1 MELSNVAQASEKLFA
16 LLKELGY
23 SDGAL
28 VTYRRIGKNFQ
39 AFCLMSQCQDAS
51 FDGCADMFIEEYLSK
66 HEVSSSNGK
75 KRLHEVLRYFN
86 MLRDLEVYGVIL
98 NHRLRRRTIAKEY
111 NDVINSFCDY
121 LISKGLAKGTSER
134 NRFVLEQLSDFL
146 AQRKCQSFS
155 EMTMQD
161 LLAFSTVQMSYSK
174 KSAAASMYALRVF
187 IDFLAQSGINNTLS
201 KEDLP
206 KVHFVNRRYLP
217 KIWSEDECCRVLK
230 SVNRDTPAGKRDF
243 AILLLVIN
251 NGMRTS
257 DVLSLLLSDID
268 WHSKE
273 IHFTQKKTG
282 NACTVAFDEATGW
295 AIIDYLKNGRPNIK
309 QYSNVFLQ
317 ARPPFIPMN
326 SFNVCLQKYVERA
339 GIHYKNN
346 QLHGMHSLRH
356 SLATRMLNNGTS
368 AETISEV
375 LGHININSTV
385 DYLQV
390 NMDQLR
396 RCALE
401 TEVTE

>member
-1 MELSNVAQASEKLFA
+1 
-16 LLKELGY
+16 
-23 SDGAL
+23 
-28 VTYRRIGKNFQ
+28 
-39 AFCLMSQCQDAS
+39 
-51 FDGCADMFIEEYLSK
+51 
-66 HEVSSSNGK
+66 
-75 KRLHEVLRYFN
+75 
-86 MLRDLEVYGVIL
+86 
-98 NHRLRRRTIAKEY
+98 
-111 NDVINSFCDY
+111 
-121 LISKGLAKGTSER
+121 
-134 NRFVLEQLSDFL
+134 
-146 AQRKCQSFS
+146 
-155 EMTMQD
+155 
-161 LLAFSTVQMSYSK
+161 
-174 KSAAASMYALRVF
+174 
-187 IDFLAQSGINNTLS
+187 
-201 KEDLP
+201 
-206 KVHFVNRRYLP
+206 
-217 KIWSEDECCRVLK
+217 
-230 SVNRDTPAGKRDF
+230 
-243 AILLLVIN
+243 
-251 NGMRTS
+251 MRTS
-257 DVLSLLLSDID
+257 DVLGLLLSDID

-273 IHFTQKKTG
+273 IHFIQKKTG

-309 QYSNVFLQ
+309 QYPNVFLQ

-375 LGHININSTV
+375 LGHINITSTV